1 MKGWMIVGIIL
12 AVLLLLSL
20 VRVGGILRYSADGLV
35 VQLRLGALRPT
46 LFPLKKKKKKPP
58 KQSVPQKAPPK
69 EPPAKPQPAGGGLEL
84 VKRLLPLLAETA
96 GRFQRKV
103 RIDDLDLDLTVAAP
117 DPDATAI
124 AYGGANAF
132 LGMMIPLLE
141 HHFNIKKRKIRT
153 AVDFDQEHPTITIR
167 AAFSLT
173 IGQGAVLSIRL
184 GCQALRILMDHRK
197 QQSMKQK
204 EAVKNGKESSYQ

>member
-1 MKGWMIVGIIL
+1 MKGWMIVGVIL
-12 AVLLLLSL
+12 AVLFLLSL
-20 VRVGGILRYSADGLV
+20 VRVGGILSYSAEGLV
-35 VQLRLGALRPT
+35 VRLRLGAFRPT

-58 KQSVPQKAPPK
+58 KEPPK
-69 EPPAKPQPAGGGLEL
+69 EEAPTKEAPAKPQPSGGGLEL

-117 DPDATAI
+117 DPAATAM

-141 HHFNIKKRKIRT
+141 HHFNIKQRKIRT

-184 GCQALRILMDHRK
+184 GYQALRIFTDHRK

-204 EAVKNGKESSYQ
+204 EAVKNGKESSHQ